1 MRSPH
6 TFIFL
11 FQLKLLFDSRKDLRI
26 VNWLAYPDYTPNMEL
41 PSFVLHDRL
50 YFINAVEAAA
60 SAMEM
65 SVIGA
70 RNVAILAFNQ
80 WFGHFDKIDEL
91 VFPPAGDGV
100 NRRPDEL

>member
-1 MRSPH
+1 M
-6 TFIFL
+6 
-11 FQLKLLFDSRKDLRI
+11 
-26 VNWLAYPDYTPNMEL
+26 
-41 PSFVLHDRL
+41 LHDRL
-50 YFINAVEAAA
+50 YFVNAIEAAA

-91 VFPPAGDGV
+91 VFPSAEEGGG
-100 NRRPDEL
+100 RRPDEL

>member
-1 MRSPH
+1 M
-6 TFIFL
+6 
-11 FQLKLLFDSRKDLRI
+11 
-26 VNWLAYPDYTPNMEL
+26 
-41 PSFVLHDRL
+41 LHDRL

-91 VFPPAGDGV
+91 VFPPADDGV

>member
-1 MRSPH
+1 M
-6 TFIFL
+6 
-11 FQLKLLFDSRKDLRI
+11 FQLKTLFDSRKDLRLI
-26 VNWLAYPDYTPNMEL
+26 SWLAYPEYEPNMEL

-50 YFINAVEAAA
+50 YYINGIEAAA

-70 RNVAILAFNQ
+70 KNVALLAYNQ

-91 VFPPAGDGV
+91 AFPSSGEGERTQPLGDGEA
-100 NRRPDEL
+100 RQSDEL